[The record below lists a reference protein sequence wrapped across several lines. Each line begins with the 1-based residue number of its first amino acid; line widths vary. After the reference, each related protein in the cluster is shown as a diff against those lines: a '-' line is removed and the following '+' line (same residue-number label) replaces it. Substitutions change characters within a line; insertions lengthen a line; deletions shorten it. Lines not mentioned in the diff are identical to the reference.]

1 MNSYIP
7 ESPIHYALNYI
18 PFNYSTDP
26 DWGLIAFLKVT
37 SDYIQKLKA
46 EHSSFHGNAKWFCIE
61 SEESH
66 KTFGI
71 IENWLDEFIF
81 GMMDREVFD
90 IISTRLNLTI
100 YQKRGDIR
108 TSRFSANE
116 FFSILDSMIRQM
128 LIDQV
133 LEDLN

>member
-1 MNSYIP
+1 MKSYIP
-7 ESPIHYALNYI
+7 ESPLHYALNYI
-18 PFNYSTDP
+18 PFNYSIDP
-26 DWGLIAFLKVT
+26 DWGLIAFLKTT
-37 SDYIQKLKA
+37 SEYIKGLKTD
-46 EHSSFHGNAKWFCIE
+46 SPSFDFNAKWFCIE

-116 FFSILDSMIRQM
+116 FFSILESMIRQI

-133 LEDLN
+133 LEELD

>member
-18 PFNYSTDP
+18 PFNNSMDP
-26 DWGLIAFLKVT
+26 DWGLIAFHATT
-37 SDYIQKLKA
+37 SEYIQKLKA
-46 EHSSFHGNAKWFCIE
+46 EHTSFHGNAKWFCIE

-66 KTFGI
+66 KTFGV

-90 IISTRLNLTI
+90 IICVRLNLTI
-100 YQKRGDIR
+100 YQKKGDIC

-116 FFSILDSMIRQM
+116 FFGVVESMIRRL
-128 LIDQV
+128 LIDQI
-133 LEDLN
+133 LEDLD